1 MHQYA
6 DTLKLQDAQQT
17 VQFNDDD
24 MLLALIAEQSRLIA
38 DSLAAI
44 DSTQMD
50 SQEAMQRLQAMQDKL
65 RRDSLY
71 IDSRRSLSCTIGRA
85 HV

>member
-44 DSTQMD
+44 DSTQTH
-50 SQEAMQRLQAMQDKL
+50 STSTRCASRLSGRKH
-65 RRDSLY
+65 
-71 IDSRRSLSCTIGRA
+71 SR
-85 HV
+85 